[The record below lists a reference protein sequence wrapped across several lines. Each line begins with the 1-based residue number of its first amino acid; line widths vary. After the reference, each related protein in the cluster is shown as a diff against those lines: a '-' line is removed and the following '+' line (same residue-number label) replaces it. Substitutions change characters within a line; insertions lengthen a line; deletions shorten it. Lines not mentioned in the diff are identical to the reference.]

1 MVKRLPLPLTLP
13 FPQRRASWRRTCR
26 YVYCRLLRLRG
37 TPREMARGLAAGVFA
52 GCFPFFGF
60 QIAIGLVIATLIRG
74 NRLLT
79 IAGTWV
85 SNPFTYVPIF
95 AFNYQVG
102 RWVLASAASPIALT
116 DLRTWQG
123 WWDLG
128 AEVAT
133 ALLLGSAIVGAVSSV
148 LSYYLGLWLLQHLR
162 SGRRRSYRS
171 RHTTAGQL
179 QPASQSHYTFSAKDG
194 P

>member
-1 MVKRLPLPLTLP
+1 
-13 FPQRRASWRRTCR
+13 
-26 YVYCRLLRLRG
+26 
-37 TPREMARGLAAGVFA
+37 MARGLAAGVFA

-95 AFNYQVG
+95 AFNYQIG
-102 RWVLASAASPIALT
+102 RWVLASSASPIDFTGLT
-116 DLRTWQG
+116 TWQH

-128 AEVAT
+128 TEVAT

-148 LSYYLGLWLLQHLR
+148 LSYCLGIWLLQHLR
-162 SGRRRSYRS
+162 AGRRRPDRS
-171 RHTTAGQL
+171 RHTTVGQP
-179 QPASQSHYTFSAKDG
+179 QPAAQDNRALGAKDG